1 MLTPYGFIHIFL
13 YLQGKEV
20 IEYYINELITQGIT
34 EIPRWTSPVKA
45 VKPPDDVPSQDS
57 GVRSR
62 SNSVSSQHS
71 HSSQSSLVLGAT
83 AASIHTEGR
92 TPLFFT
98 RRVNS
103 FFANCDFCCLLIRE
117 RSGSVV
123 ECLTRDRRVVGS
135 SLTGV
140 TGLWSFSKTHL
151 S

>member
-1 MLTPYGFIHIFL
+1 MRTPYDSIHIFL

-45 VKPPDDVPSQDS
+45 IKPPDDVPSQDS

-92 TPLFFT
+92 TP
-98 RRVNS
+98 NS
-103 FFANCDFCCLLIRE
+103 FLASGYFCCLLIRPNKKKCAK
-117 RSGSVV
+117 GNPT
-123 ECLTRDRRVVGS
+123 LPKF
-135 SLTGV
+135 TGE
-140 TGLWSFSKTHL
+140 T
-151 S
+151 

>member
-1 MLTPYGFIHIFL
+1 M

-45 VKPPDDVPSQDS
+45 IKPPDDVPSQDS

-92 TPLFFT
+92 MPICFY
-98 RRVNS
+98 
-103 FFANCDFCCLLIRE
+103 
-117 RSGSVV
+117 
-123 ECLTRDRRVVGS
+123 
-135 SLTGV
+135 
-140 TGLWSFSKTHL
+140 
-151 S
+151 